1 LPWSG
6 KERRTV
12 ESASEVRRVPVWAVV
27 ALGLALAATLVAA
40 LAFGGHAASAATATD
55 LRITKTVKPKIVTV
69 GDNQT
74 FIIRV
79 TNTTSRNAT
88 NVKVTDP
95 LPTNVRFI
103 RASTSLHKPG
113 SCGETN
119 RTVECDLGTLQGGE
133 RVTIK
138 IFVKNVKAGDY
149 VNRAF
154 VSHKSSELDASDNFD
169 TARAS
174 AERR

>member
-1 LPWSG
+1 MMI
-6 KERRTV
+6 
-12 ESASEVRRVPVWAVV
+12 
-27 ALGLALAATLVAA
+27 AA
-40 LAFGGHAASAATATD
+40 LTFGDRAANAAAATD
-55 LRITKTVKPKIVTV
+55 LRINKTVEPKLVTV

-74 FIIRV
+74 FTITV
-79 TNTTSRNAT
+79 KNTTSRNAT

-103 RASTSLHKPG
+103 RASTSLQKPG
-113 SCGETN
+113 SCGEIN

-138 IFVKNVKAGDY
+138 IVVKNVQAGDY

-154 VSHKSSELDASDNFD
+154 VSHKSTELDASDNFD
-169 TARAS
+169 AARAS